1 MLVDIGNPQFP
12 PTIKN
17 KEFNTANVYVT
28 RHPNSDG
35 QNKTNWCWA
44 AASKKVGEHNGGSG
58 ALNTG
63 SAVLVNTVGLHTY
76 SNEKFFGANPNGSI
90 TVDAGQRQI
99 VVAVHG
105 SDANNT
111 GGNDAK
117 EVALELSA
125 RNDVTVK
132 TLGLGRLGLSALN
145 KSTMNNDLSD
155 GRWIVGN
162 VFTDDSDWSGHSIVI
177 QSYNSSTQV
186 YTYWDPWTNTIG
198 TFTKTQLNNDTIHLT
213 TSTTDR
219 VLAWIQRCY

>member
-1 MLVDIGNPQFP
+1 M
-12 PTIKN
+12 
-17 KEFNTANVYVT
+17 
-28 RHPNSDG
+28 
-35 QNKTNWCWA
+35 
-44 AASKKVGEHNGGSG
+44 
-58 ALNTG
+58 
-63 SAVLVNTVGLHTY
+63 
-76 SNEKFFGANPNGSI
+76 
-90 TVDAGQRQI
+90 
-99 VVAVHG
+99 
-105 SDANNT
+105 
-111 GGNDAK
+111 
-117 EVALELSA
+117 ELSA

-213 TSTTDR
+213 ASTTDR